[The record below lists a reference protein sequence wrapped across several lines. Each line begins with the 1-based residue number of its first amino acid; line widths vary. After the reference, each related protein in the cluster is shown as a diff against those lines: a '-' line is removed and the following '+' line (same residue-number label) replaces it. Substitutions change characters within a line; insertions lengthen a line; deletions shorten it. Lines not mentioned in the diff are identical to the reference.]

1 MLAEPAAPAVP
12 ILFTERAADKV
23 KTLLAEEG
31 RMDLSLRI
39 LVSGG
44 GCSGFQYGF
53 AFDDPR
59 EDDLLCR
66 GEGVEV
72 RIDPVSARYVQ
83 GSVVDYVDGLAGS
96 GFSVRNPN
104 ARGACGCGQS
114 FHVD

>member
-1 MLAEPAAPAVP
+1 MSIDDVTEGPVT
-12 ILFTERAADKV
+12 FTPRAAAKV
-23 KTLLAEEG
+23 REAAEETG
-31 RMDLSLRI
+31 EHRPLRMSI
-39 LVSGG
+39 QGG

-59 EDDLLCR
+59 EDDLVCR